1 MAALSY
7 HTVIYLAFTWAFH
20 QLYVIYVNYYL
31 DFNILRAIFI
41 TQFPIFDMSQKKYT
55 PSRCQAPAEE
65 KTSTDSNHPVWQSMS
80 QVISHNMQISDHT
93 DFPAIRAFVFE

>member
-1 MAALSY
+1 
-7 HTVIYLAFTWAFH
+7 
-20 QLYVIYVNYYL
+20 
-31 DFNILRAIFI
+31 
-41 TQFPIFDMSQKKYT
+41 MSQKKYT